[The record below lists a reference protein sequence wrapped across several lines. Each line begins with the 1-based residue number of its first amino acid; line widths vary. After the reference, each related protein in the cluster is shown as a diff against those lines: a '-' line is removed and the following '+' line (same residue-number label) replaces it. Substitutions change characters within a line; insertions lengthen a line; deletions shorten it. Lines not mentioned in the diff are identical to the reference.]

1 MLMCYVNKK
10 EIKMKYKKIHANLLI
25 LFFFAACSFK
35 AIADGKWVD
44 CKRTQGYYQYFDSTT
59 VQVGKDS
66 QVGDM
71 LGTWLT
77 SSNPSAWSCVHD
89 PKAESISPQM
99 AVQGYPPYRVWGT
112 TQADGQ
118 TYNVYVTA
126 VKAGLGYI
134 ARWRYKIKGQAS
146 EWYPLTV
153 SNGVYQT
160 PAELFTVT
168 YDDGQPYF
176 IGIDIQIRFVK
187 TADSLRAGTMA
198 VFDPMYLRHM
208 QISEGSTD
216 YGTLSYMISEF
227 LAGGLNISTTGGTC
241 TTPDVNVNLPA
252 VSRSEFTG
260 IGYTTAMTNFSLN
273 FRQCPAGLASIGYS
287 LTPVTAILDS
297 NNGLFAPDSNS
308 TASGVAFQM
317 LNEQDVPVTF
327 NTVYLLDNYD
337 PNQDNANYDV
347 PLKVGLYQ
355 IQNNV
360 SSGKIS
366 GAATF
371 TVSYK

>member
-1 MLMCYVNKK
+1 MN
-10 EIKMKYKKIHANLLI
+10 YKKIGIKLCI
-25 LFFFAACSFK
+25 FFIFTCGSFH

-44 CKRTQGYYQYFDSTT
+44 CKRTQGYYQYFNSTT

-77 SSNPSAWSCVHD
+77 SSNPTAWTCVHR
-89 PKAESISPQM
+89 ANSISISPQM

-112 TQADGQ
+112 TQTDGQ
-118 TYNVYVTA
+118 TYNVYATA

-134 ARWRYKIKGQAS
+134 ARWRYRIKGQSS
-146 EWYPLTV
+146 EWYSLTV
-153 SNGVYQT
+153 PNGVYQT
-160 PAELFTVT
+160 PAELFNVS

-176 IGIDIQIRFVK
+176 IGIDVQIRFVK

-198 VFDPMYLRHM
+198 VFDPLYLRHM
-208 QISEGSTD
+208 QISEGATD
-216 YGTLSYMISEF
+216 YGTSTYMIAEF

-241 TTPDVNVNLPA
+241 TTPDVYVNLPM

-260 IGYTTAMTNFSLN
+260 IGYTTAMTNFNLR
-273 FRQCPAGLASIGYS
+273 FKQCPAGLASIGYS

-308 TASGVAFQM
+308 TASGIAFKM
-317 LNEQDVPVTF
+317 LNEQDIPVSF
-327 NTVYLLDNYD
+327 NTLYLLNNYD
-337 PNQDNANYDV
+337 PNQDNANYDI

-355 IQNNV
+355 TQKSV
-360 SSGKIS
+360 SSGNVS
-366 GAATF
+366 GAVTF
-371 TVSYK
+371 TVNYK